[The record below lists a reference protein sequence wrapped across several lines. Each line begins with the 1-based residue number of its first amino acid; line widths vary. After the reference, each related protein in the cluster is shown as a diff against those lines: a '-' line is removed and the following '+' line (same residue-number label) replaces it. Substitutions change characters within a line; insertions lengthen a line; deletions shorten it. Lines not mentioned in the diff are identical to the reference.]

1 MKKKEFTVIGMN
13 METIS
18 IVYAIILISWGLVIT
33 SMSGSQSITSL
44 IPTFLGL
51 PILLM
56 AAGALIMPRLKK
68 LLMHLIVLIGL
79 ITFLGGLDLLRSFG
93 DDNGFFR
100 NGWASLSKLMM
111 LITGFIFTVLCVR
124 SFIFTRRNRET

>member
-79 ITFLGGLDLLRSFG
+79 VTFLGGLDLLRSFG
-93 DDNGFFR
+93 GDNGFFG

>member
-13 METIS
+13 MEIIS

-33 SMSGSQSITSL
+33 SMSGSKSITSL

-56 AAGALIMPRLKK
+56 AAGALMMPRLKK

-79 ITFLGGLDLLRSFG
+79 LTFLGW
-93 DDNGFFR
+93 FR
-100 NGWASLSKLMM
+100 
-111 LITGFIFTVLCVR
+111 FIAWFWG
-124 SFIFTRRNRET
+124 

>member
-13 METIS
+13 MEIIS

-33 SMSGSQSITSL
+33 SMSGSKSITSL

-68 LLMHLIVLIGL
+68 LIMHLIVLIGL

-93 DDNGFFR
+93 D
-100 NGWASLSKLMM
+100 GWASLSKLMM